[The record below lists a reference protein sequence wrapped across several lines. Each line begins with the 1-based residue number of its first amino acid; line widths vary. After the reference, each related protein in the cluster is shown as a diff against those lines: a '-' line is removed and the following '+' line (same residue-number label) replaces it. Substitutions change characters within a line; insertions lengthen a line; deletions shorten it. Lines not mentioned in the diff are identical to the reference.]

1 VSSWSARSTPATPPH
16 AKVLTLPQAA
26 PELARSWG
34 QNSSL
39 SPTAPYAKALE
50 VPGGKRSRTGV
61 LPGCS
66 AAMDGSGSGW
76 TGRHVHAVEIRKN
89 PADGGLVG
97 RAGTGEHRSTLAL
110 NPRVRGSSP
119 WRRTTE
125 NGLRPGVSRRI
136 GVCFVCAADWRA
148 LGGCSG
154 AVGPVPP
161 PVGLAAAIMDA
172 GGRPAAT
179 AISAVVVPGGRLIER
194 VRQVQHRDA
203 VCRVRP
209 AAVWRW
215 CAIRAGIPPEI
226 PAEIPAGVP
235 AGIAL
240 GMLM

>member
-125 NGLRPGVSRRI
+125 NGLRAGASRQI
-136 GVCFVCAADWRA
+136 GAFFVCTSDRT
-148 LGGCSG
+148 GHQRG
-154 AVGPVPP
+154 
-161 PVGLAAAIMDA
+161 
-172 GGRPAAT
+172 
-179 AISAVVVPGGRLIER
+179 
-194 VRQVQHRDA
+194 
-203 VCRVRP
+203 VRP
-209 AAVWRW
+209 KVPRGTPD
-215 CAIRAGIPPEI
+215 RTSYVSPPSNFLFGQ
-226 PAEIPAGVP
+226 AFTLRGDGQVP
-235 AGIAL
+235 
-240 GMLM
+240 